1 MRRRTLL
8 GLLTGAAATLT
19 AARAGHE
26 LPIYPSF
33 YPHEIEIRT
42 FDPGRAADALRSGKI
57 QAYLGKGLE
66 LPSASPEN
74 VRGIETLGSIILAQ
88 ANPTRILDD
97 ASACAAVKAVAQELA
112 RDDGFVLHPY
122 PVTPYH
128 GDYLHHADL
137 AAAAAARFAQIVA
150 PAAPPTIRASGS
162 LARRHPDWAPR
173 DDQWDVEVIE
183 ADAGEAMASTEFSV
197 NGRMGPP
204 WLKTGWFNAER
215 ILADNAEE
223 GARRERADALFS
235 RLTTADFT
243 GLTEQIN
250 LERELVS
257 LLTARCRKAVVGYTL
272 KREYVNVEFSAGIEN
287 IGYDAIAGLASP
299 MFIRTVKLK
308 DFPWNGWLALGID
321 GKPTS
326 AWNPVAGLTDPF
338 GRMLGFAVTDSA
350 LMSAP
355 YDAGWMLNRISDLPS
370 SGGR

>member
-8 GLLTGAAATLT
+8 GLLTGAAATLS

-26 LPIYPSF
+26 IPIYPSF

-42 FDPGRAADALRSGKI
+42 LDPGRAADALRSGKI

-66 LPSASPEN
+66 LPSAATDN
-74 VRGIETLGSIILAQ
+74 VRPIETLGSIILAQ
-88 ANPTRILDD
+88 INPARTLDK
-97 ASACAAVKAVAQELA
+97 ASACGAVKAVAQELA
-112 RDDGFVLHPY
+112 GDDGFVLHPY

-137 AAAAAARFAQIVA
+137 AAAAAAHFAQTIVST
-150 PAAPPTIRASGS
+150 APPRIRASGS
-162 LARRHPDWAPR
+162 LVRRHPDWAAR
-173 DDQWDVEVIE
+173 DEWDVEVIE
-183 ADAGEAMASTEFSV
+183 ADAGEAMAAAQLSV

-204 WLKTGWFNAER
+204 WLKTGWFDAER
-215 ILADNAEE
+215 LLADNAEE
-223 GARRERADALFS
+223 GARREHADALLS

-321 GKPTS
+321 GKPTG
-326 AWNPVAGLTDPF
+326 AWNPVAGMTDPF
-338 GRMLGFAVTDSA
+338 GRMMGFAVTDAA

-370 SGGR
+370 TGGR